1 MLTFRTP
8 FPTLDRVYAVNR
20 ELDRVLNGANSAN
33 GAAGGAAAASGST
46 QSWTLPLD
54 VVERA
59 DDYLVVADLPGVSPD
74 QVDISFERNTL
85 TVRGTR
91 PWGFTTDQGELRVYS
106 AERWTGSFERS
117 VRLPEYVEGD
127 RIEASFANGVLT
139 ITVPKAAAAKPRKIT
154 IQNGGESK
162 QLNA

>member
-1 MLTFRTP
+1 MMTFRTLS
-8 FPTLDRVYAVNR
+8 PTLDRVFALNR
-20 ELDRVLNGANSAN
+20 ELDRVFNGSSA
-33 GAAGGAAAASGST
+33 ST

-54 VVERA
+54 VIERA
-59 DDYLVVADLPGVSPD
+59 DDYLVVADLPGVTPE
-74 QVDISFERNTL
+74 QVDISFEHNTL

-91 PWGFTTDQGELRVYS
+91 QWPFAGSDGELRVYS
-106 AERWTGSFERS
+106 AERWAGSFERS

-154 IQNGGESK
+154 VQSGTDSK

>member
-1 MLTFRTP
+1 MLTFRAP
-8 FPTLDRVYAVNR
+8 FPTLDRVYALNR
-20 ELDRVLNGANSAN
+20 ELDRVLAGDNG
-33 GAAGGAAAASGST
+33 AASGST

-54 VVERA
+54 VLERA
-59 DDYLVVADLPGVSPD
+59 DDYLVVADLPGVSPE
-74 QVDISFERNTL
+74 QVDISFEHNTL

-91 PWGFTTDQGELRVYS
+91 PWAFNTNEGGELRVYS

-139 ITVPKAAAAKPRKIT
+139 ITVPKAAAAKPRKIQ
-154 IQNGGESK
+154 IQNGGGESK

>member
-20 ELDRVLNGANSAN
+20 ELDRVLNGAT
-33 GAAGGAAAASGST
+33 GATGATGGGAASGST

-85 TVRGTR
+85 TVRGMR
-91 PWGFTTDQGELRVYS
+91 PWGFNTDQGELRVYS

-127 RIEASFANGVLT
+127 RIDASFANGVLT